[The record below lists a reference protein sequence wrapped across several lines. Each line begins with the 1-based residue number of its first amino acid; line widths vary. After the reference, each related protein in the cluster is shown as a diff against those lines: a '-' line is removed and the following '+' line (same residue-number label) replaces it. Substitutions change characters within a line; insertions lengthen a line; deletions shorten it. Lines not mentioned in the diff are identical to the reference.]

1 MNVAIIDLLTQ
12 VPYYDRYLSES
23 VAARV
28 DEFCLYAARF
38 QREPAYF
45 DDVPFERSPELT
57 DQLSRAPIRAR
68 RVRQV
73 LRAAEYS
80 LNWLA
85 LLERF
90 RRHRPDVVH
99 IQWLPML
106 TTSPQVETRA
116 VDRLRRMGIPIVYTV
131 HNYLPHDTGTRFLEL
146 YQRLYATVDHL
157 VVHTTSDYRR
167 LIEDFAIPEAKV
179 SLIPQGPAFAEQN
192 NIGPEAARR
201 TLGLAPADV
210 VLLMLG
216 VIRPYKGLEPVLEA
230 LGQIARERPD
240 LPLKLIVA
248 GSANDQRYLRDLQA
262 LAHKLGL
269 EEMIRWQPAYLPSN
283 QMGLYHAAADVV
295 LFPYHDISQSAA
307 FLTAG
312 GLGKCTLTTAVGGLA
327 ELIQDGH
334 NGVQIAS
341 SESERVAEG
350 LRRCLDLS
358 PAQRAAM
365 GQALQ
370 EQLQAECSWDAIGQQ
385 TVDLY
390 QRIAR
395 QRPSPA
401 ARQ

>member
-23 VAARV
+23 VAALV

-45 DDVPFERSPELT
+45 DDIPFPRSPGFT
-57 DQLSRAPIRAR
+57 DRLSRAPIRNR

-90 RRHRPDVVH
+90 RRQRPDVVH

-106 TTSPQVETRA
+106 TTSPQMETRA
-116 VDRLRRMGIPIVYTV
+116 VDRLRQMGIPIVYTV

-146 YQRLYATVDHL
+146 YRRVYTTVDHL
-157 VVHTTSDYRR
+157 VVHTTADQRR
-167 LIEDFAIPEAKV
+167 LLEDFAIPESKV
-179 SLIPQGPAFAEQN
+179 SLIPQGPAFADQTG
-192 NIGPEAARR
+192 ISPEAARQ
-201 TLGLAPADV
+201 TLGLAPDDV

-230 LGQIARERPD
+230 LAAVTRERPD
-240 LPLKLIVA
+240 LRLKLLVA
-248 GSANDQRYLRDLQA
+248 GSANDQRYLRDLQTQA
-262 LAHKLGL
+262 QQLGL
-269 EEMIRWQPAYLPSN
+269 DGKIRWQPEYLPSN
-283 QMGLYHAAADVV
+283 QMGLYHAAADIV

-341 SESERVAEG
+341 SEPDCVAEG

-358 PAQRAAM
+358 PEQRATL
-365 GQALQ
+365 GLALQ
-370 EQLQAECSWDAIGQQ
+370 ARLQAECSWEAIGRQ
-385 TVDLY
+385 TVELY
-390 QRIAR
+390 QHVTA
-395 QRPSPA
+395 S
-401 ARQ
+401 